1 MADGVIQARAAP
13 RGVGLPRT
21 ICSDCRLPS
30 AAFGVGHEPEPF
42 AFVRGA
48 NGGRGEQTPF
58 RIEPEVGKVGED
70 VREPES
76 NKLGDVLQQDESRS
90 HVTDDPCDVRPEPSI
105 IVNSTLPSGRRERL
119 AGEAGSD
126 EIHPSTP
133 RATVEGDQV
142 VPDRS
147 LIQPR
152 LAHPLHEDGRRVGVP
167 LNVSHGSYPC
177 HGSESELESAV
188 AGAEMEG
195 T

>member
-1 MADGVIQARAAP
+1 MNP
-13 RGVGLPRT
+13 RSNASGDAVFFFESP
-21 ICSDCRLPS
+21 
-30 AAFGVGHEPEPF
+30 AHGVGHDPDAF
-42 AFVRGA
+42 ALVRGT
-48 NGGRGEQTPF
+48 NGSRGVQTPF

-70 VREPES
+70 VRHPES

-105 IVNSTLPSGRRERL
+105 IVNATLPTGRRERL
-119 AGEAGSD
+119 AGEAGAD
-126 EIHPSTP
+126 EIHSATP
-133 RATVEGDQV
+133 RSTVEGDEV
-142 VPDRS
+142 IPHRS

-177 HGSESELESAV
+177 HGSQGEFEASV
-188 AGAEMEG
+188 AGAEMQG